1 MKDFTPETSERPWW
15 RFLVVG
21 VNVSAVSVY
30 LVSECLSVL
39 QVRVRERGLNL
50 TLIFIGSTK
59 SEQEDCLPT

>member
-1 MKDFTPETSERPWW
+1 M
-15 RFLVVG
+15 VVG

-59 SEQEDCLPT
+59 SEQEDCLPS